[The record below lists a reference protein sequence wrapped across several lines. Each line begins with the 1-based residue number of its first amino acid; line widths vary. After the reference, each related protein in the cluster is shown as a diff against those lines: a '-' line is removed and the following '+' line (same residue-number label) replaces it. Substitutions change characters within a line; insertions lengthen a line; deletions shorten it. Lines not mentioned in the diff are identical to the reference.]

1 MYEVN
6 SLASIFTC
14 EATAILQALAYIDL
28 RNLVD
33 ATIFSDS
40 LSTLEK
46 LCHFQTGSNHIVMAI
61 IDRWVALRHKGVK
74 VEMVWVRAHAG
85 IEGNSRVDW
94 FAKKATELGE
104 PLEVKIP
111 YSDVIGTYKQKAI
124 ANWQKIYLSGEH
136 GYNLKFN
143 EIL

>member
-1 MYEVN
+1 MCRLVKRETKLVEEQWRYLFT
-6 SLASIFTC
+6 LA
-14 EATAILQALAYIDL
+14 
-28 RNLVD
+28 LV
-33 ATIFSDS
+33 
-40 LSTLEK
+40 

-94 FAKKATELGE
+94 FAKKATQLGE

-124 ANWQKIYLSGEH
+124 ANWQKIYL
-136 GYNLKFN
+136 
-143 EIL
+143 